1 MKKSRLEYAKFILAK
16 VSFDIKLFR
25 KELTKALKNLI
36 EEEKKELVD
45 WVRQNYEQQYKYMLN
60 YSEV

>member
-16 VSFDIKLFR
+16 VSFDINLFR

-36 EEEKKELVD
+36 EEEKKELVE
-45 WVRQNYEQQYKYMLN
+45 WVKQNYAQQYKFVLN

>member
-16 VSFDIKLFR
+16 VSFDINLFR

-36 EEEKKELVD
+36 EEEKKELVE
-45 WVRQNYEQQYKYMLN
+45 WVRQNYEQQYKYVLN